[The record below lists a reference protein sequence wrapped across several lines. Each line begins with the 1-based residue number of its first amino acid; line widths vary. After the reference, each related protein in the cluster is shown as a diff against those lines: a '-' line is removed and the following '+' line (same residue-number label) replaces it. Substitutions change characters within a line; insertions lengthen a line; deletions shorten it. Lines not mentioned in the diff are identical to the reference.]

1 MTSFKSSPKVASTP
15 TTINVEAERE
25 PGSGGEKTSRKLS
38 EEELKLM
45 RESGYS
51 SKAIELYVN
60 NVNVGK
66 LENPTVVTTFLGSCG
81 DLIKLYLKINEK
93 NKIEDA
99 RFYYLGCPGSASS
112 ASAMTTLL
120 KGKTVDQAK
129 KITGNDIL
137 AELGGLPKSKLDCT
151 ALSIKTLRKA
161 IAEYEKLRGR
171 LEI

>member
-1 MTSFKSSPKVASTP
+1 MPVGF
-15 TTINVEAERE
+15 
-25 PGSGGEKTSRKLS
+25 GGKTSRKVS

-45 RESGYS
+45 VESGYS
-51 SKAIELYVN
+51 SKAIEFYVN

-93 NKIEDA
+93 DVMEDA
-99 RFYYLGCPGSASS
+99 KFYYLGCPGSASS

-120 KGKTVDQAK
+120 KGKTIDQAK
-129 KITGNDIL
+129 KMTGDDIL
-137 AELGGLPKSKLDCT
+137 TELGGLPKSKLDCT
-151 ALSIKTLRKA
+151 TLSIKTLRKA
-161 IAEYEKLRGR
+161 IAEYEKLMGR

>member
-1 MTSFKSSPKVASTP
+1 MQ
-15 TTINVEAERE
+15 
-25 PGSGGEKTSRKLS
+25 
-38 EEELKLM
+38 
-45 RESGYS
+45 ESGYP

-60 NVNVGK
+60 SVNVGK

-93 NKIEDA
+93 NVIEDA
-99 RFYYLGCPGSASS
+99 SFFYLGCPGSASS

-120 KGKTVDQAK
+120 MGRTIDQAK
-129 KITGNDIL
+129 KMTGDDIL

-151 ALSIKTLRKA
+151 TLSIKTLRKA
-161 IAEYEKLRGR
+161 IAEYEKLQGR